1 MIPYLAAYGLTLAA
15 GFLRT
20 KRCETELHRKN
31 KNYCIAFAVI
41 WVFLL
46 GLRHPSMG
54 VDLQY
59 GSPYGYLGR
68 FKYIASMR
76 WVDVFTVRVQN
87 YERGYILFNKILSL
101 LGDHYQ
107 ILLFTCALIAISL
120 IAVWICLNSD
130 YPGLSAVIY
139 LGLPCFL
146 INFSGL
152 RQAVALAITTISI
165 ELIKRKK
172 LLGFVLIVLLAST
185 FHATAWIFLFAYPI
199 YHFRMRK
206 TASIA
211 TVLLP
216 PVVYIFRYPLFTVL
230 SRLFKPNAVPD
241 NNGAFTLF
249 LVFWAVY
256 FFAVLFG
263 HERDAEELGLRNL
276 FLVAC
281 LCQALGSVHNTVMR
295 VGYYFMISL
304 VVLLP
309 KVIKNSEKTF
319 HGQRGTNNALIMYLA
334 ILVCFSVFGLYS
346 IAHGSWAESNPYIFF
361 WQ

>member
-1 MIPYLAAYGLTLAA
+1 MIPYFVAYGLTLTA

-20 KRCETELHRKN
+20 KRKEAALHRNN

-54 VDLQY
+54 VDLWY

-68 FKYIASMR
+68 FEYIASMR
-76 WVDVFTVRVQN
+76 WADAFTGNVQN
-87 YERGYILFNKILSL
+87 YERGYILFNKVLSL
-101 LGDHYQ
+101 LGDNCQ
-107 ILLFTCALIAISL
+107 ILLFACALITISL

-146 INFSGL
+146 MNFSGL
-152 RQAVALAITTISI
+152 RQALAIGITTISI

-172 LLGFVLIVLLAST
+172 PFWFMVVVLLANT
-185 FHATAWIFLFAYPI
+185 FHGTAWIFLFAYPI

-206 TASIA
+206 AGSVG

-216 PVVYIFRYPLFTVL
+216 LAAYVFRYPLFAVL
-230 SRLFKPNAVPD
+230 SKLFKPNAVSD

-263 HERDAEELGLRNL
+263 HERDEEELGLRNL

-281 LCQALGSVHNTVMR
+281 ICQAMGGIYSTAMR
-295 VGYYFMISL
+295 VGYYYMISL
-304 VVLLP
+304 AVLLP
-309 KVIKNSEKTF
+309 KVIKNNDYHF
-319 HGQRGTNNALIMYLA
+319 HGKQRSNSALIMYLA
-334 ILVCFSVFGLYS
+334 IFVCFCTFGLYS
-346 IAHGSWAESNPYIFF
+346 IANSSWAESNPYTFF